1 MKTEPPTLCRPTV
14 WLERDEVVMLDRR
27 RFPEERTYV
36 RLKSPEEVAKAIEDM
51 VIQGAGSIGLA
62 AGYGVL
68 LAIKKAA
75 EKSGEDLLRDVEAA
89 GHRLIATR
97 PTGRHI
103 REIVEMLLGEVK
115 RALEEGGDPFEL
127 ASRALSAEEE
137 RMRRTA
143 ELCGKN
149 AASLLEDG
157 DTILVHCFP
166 GCALIYMLLE
176 AKKSGKEIRVFCT
189 ETRPYL
195 QGARLTAT
203 TLMEMGIRP
212 TLITDG
218 MTAYCLWRGL
228 IDKVFVAADR
238 IALDGS
244 IANKVGTYAI
254 ALAAFHS
261 GVPFYVLGYEGPD
274 PTTKRGIDIPIEE
287 RNPSEL
293 FSIGGVRIAPE
304 GISGYYPAFDV
315 TPPEF
320 ISAII
325 TDKGIYPPRL
335 IWRYLNDPRP
345 Q

>member
-1 MKTEPPTLCRPTV
+1 VGAELPTLCRPTV
-14 WLERDEVVMLDRR
+14 WLEGDDVVMLDRR
-27 RFPEERTYV
+27 RFPEERVYI
-36 RLKSPEEVAKAIEDM
+36 RLKSPEEVARAIEDM

-68 LAIKKAA
+68 LAIKRAVK
-75 EKSGEDLLRDVEAA
+75 KSREDLLRDVKAA
-89 GHRLIATR
+89 GRRLIATR

-103 REIVEMLLGEVK
+103 REIVEMLLNEVR
-115 RALEEGGDPFEL
+115 RALEEGRDPFEL
-127 ASRALSAEEE
+127 ASRALLAEEE

-149 AASLLEDG
+149 ATSLLENG

-166 GCALIYMLLE
+166 GCALIHMLLE
-176 AKKSGKEIRVFCT
+176 ARRSGKEIKVFCT

-203 TLMEMGIRP
+203 TLMEMGVRP

-218 MTAYCLWRGL
+218 MTAYCLWKGL
-228 IDKVFVAADR
+228 IDNVFVAADR

-287 RNPSEL
+287 RDPSEL
-293 FSIGGVRIAPE
+293 FSIRGVRIAPE
-304 GISGYYPAFDV
+304 GVDGYYPAFDV

-320 ISAII
+320 ISAIV

-335 IWRYLNDPRP
+335 IWRYLSDPEP